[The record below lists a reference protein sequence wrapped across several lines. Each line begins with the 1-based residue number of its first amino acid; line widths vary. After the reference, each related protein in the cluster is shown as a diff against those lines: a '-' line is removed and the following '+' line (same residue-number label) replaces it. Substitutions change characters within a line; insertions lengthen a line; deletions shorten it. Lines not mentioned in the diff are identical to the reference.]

1 MENKGYEEGDTCAS
15 WIRRNGT
22 ISYPKTPTNTRNI
35 DEIWTTVRD
44 MEKRGGWWEDVSR
57 VSTISHPKQVW
68 SSTQKDSKIAENIRK
83 QSKPIENKRNIPK
96 NN

>member
-44 MEKRGGWWEDVSR
+44 MEKEGDDGKMFLV
-57 VSTISHPKQVW
+57 
-68 SSTQKDSKIAENIRK
+68 
-83 QSKPIENKRNIPK
+83 
-96 NN
+96 